1 MTHLKFRAA
10 LLAILFLAMIAFPWV
25 NGNFAVW
32 PDLASAENRALAD
45 APRLA
50 MDSLD
55 SFPKLYD
62 RYYTDHF
69 PMRFRA
75 INLFAHLQYHA
86 FNTSPIPERAL
97 IGRDGWL
104 FMEGNEQNA
113 YTGKFR
119 FSPEELESLKQELE
133 YRNDYISKRGGK
145 FYFMIVPTKNVV
157 YADKMPL
164 SVHPSS
170 PKSWGEL
177 INDHLRSNSNV
188 RVIDMYPTMRAHS
201 SNEMLYF
208 KLDNHW
214 NERGAFYAAQE
225 MLRVLQADFPMLT
238 PPLATDYAVK
248 SSIAQTGNIS
258 RMFGLEVDLQDSMI
272 EMRPRGGFRAQV
284 APKVPYP
291 SVKGFPYPEG
301 FETDLVTA
309 DTTKPSLLL
318 FSDSFGHQIFPTL
331 AEHFSRS
338 VKIFDCWQYKLNP
351 NIVTHEK
358 ADIVVLMMLE
368 GNLRNI
374 FEFQSH
380 LKPEE

>member
-25 NGNFAVW
+25 NGSFAVW

-45 APRLA
+45 APSLA
-50 MDSLD
+50 VDSLD

-119 FSPEELESLKQELE
+119 FSPDELESLKQELE
-133 YRNDYISKRGGK
+133 YRNDYIAKRGGK
-145 FYFMIVPTKNVV
+145 FYFMIVPSKNVV

-214 NERGAFYAAQE
+214 NERGAFYTAQE
-225 MLRVLQADFPMLT
+225 MLRDAGRLPDAHAT
-238 PPLATDYAVK
+238 PCDRLCSQKQHCTDWQY
-248 SSIAQTGNIS
+248 Q
-258 RMFGLEVDLQDSMI
+258 
-272 EMRPRGGFRAQV
+272 
-284 APKVPYP
+284 
-291 SVKGFPYPEG
+291 
-301 FETDLVTA
+301 
-309 DTTKPSLLL
+309 
-318 FSDSFGHQIFPTL
+318 SDVWIG
-331 AEHFSRS
+331 SRS
-338 VKIFDCWQYKLNP
+338 RGLHDRDASARRVPCAGGP
-351 NIVTHEK
+351 
-358 ADIVVLMMLE
+358 
-368 GNLRNI
+368 
-374 FEFQSH
+374 QSP
-380 LKPEE
+380 LSQRKRLPLSKGI